1 MLPEKPFWIQI
12 RFMKIDNLRSYPAG
26 SRFEADV
33 VIVGGGPAGLTVA
46 REFMNSAATILIM
59 ESGLETESAA
69 HMEFNRLQSGGEP
82 KGEASINFA
91 RFSIATICLHLI
103 TTFSRLACAVACL
116 VALPLIGVENPRP
129 LTKPIL
135 QNATNGNSVPISHV
149 GDLRIVRDL
158 LDTDLMSGK
167 DDIDA
172 VPT

>member
-1 MLPEKPFWIQI
+1 
-12 RFMKIDNLRSYPAG
+12 MKIDNLTSYPAG

-33 VIVGGGPAGLTVA
+33 VIVGGGPAGLTIA
-46 REFMNSAATILIM
+46 REFTNSEAKILIV

-69 HMEFNRLQSGGEP
+69 HMEFNRLESGGEP
-82 KGEASINFA
+82 KGEASINF
-91 RFSIATICLHLI
+91 RKVFHSSNMPHLI
-103 TTFSRLACAVACL
+103 TTFSRMACAVACS
-116 VALPLIGVENPRP
+116 VALPLIGAENPRP

-158 LDTDLMSGK
+158 LDTDLISGK

>member
-1 MLPEKPFWIQI
+1 
-12 RFMKIDNLRSYPAG
+12 MKFDSLTSCPAG

-33 VIVGGGPAGLTVA
+33 VVVGGGPAGLTVA
-46 REFMNSAATILIM
+46 REFTNSEAKILIL
-59 ESGLETESAA
+59 ESRLKTESAA
-69 HMEFNRLQSGGEP
+69 HMKFNRLESGGEQ
-82 KGEASINFA
+82 KREASINF
-91 RFSIATICLHLI
+91 RKILCRHLI
-103 TTFSRLACAVACL
+103 TTFSRMACAVACS
-116 VALPLIGVENPRP
+116 VALPLIEAENPRP

-158 LDTDLMSGK
+158 LDTDLISGK